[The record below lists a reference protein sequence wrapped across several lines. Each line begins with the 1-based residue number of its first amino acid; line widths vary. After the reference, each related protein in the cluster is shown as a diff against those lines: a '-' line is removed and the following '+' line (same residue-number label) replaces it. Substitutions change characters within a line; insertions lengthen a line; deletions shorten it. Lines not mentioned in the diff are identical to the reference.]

1 MRANVDHAS
10 FAASSS
16 ASKRRLILEL
26 PWLLVV
32 HYTMLAPTP
41 VAGCMKKVNIW
52 QPPKFATDREEFTS
66 ICRVCLFVGLGMYM

>member
-1 MRANVDHAS
+1 MLTNDAS

-26 PWLLVV
+26 PRLLVV

-52 QPPKFATDREEFTS
+52 QPPSLPEPVTCYRW
-66 ICRVCLFVGLGMYM
+66 CGH